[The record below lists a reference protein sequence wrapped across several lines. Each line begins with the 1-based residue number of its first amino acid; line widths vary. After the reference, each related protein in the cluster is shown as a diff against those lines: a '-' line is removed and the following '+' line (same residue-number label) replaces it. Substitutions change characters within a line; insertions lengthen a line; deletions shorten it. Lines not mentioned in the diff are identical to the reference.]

1 MKKKNKKPHYVAVL
15 KHDEGRKKISVPAHR
30 GIAVAVHQILCAEA
44 CPKCAI
50 VSVTKVFKSGARLKL
65 KNW

>member
-1 MKKKNKKPHYVAVL
+1 MAVL
-15 KHDEGRKKISVPAHR
+15 KHDQGRLRLSVSAKR
-30 GIAVAVHQILCAEA
+30 GLAVAVHKILCAEG

-50 VSVTKVFKSGARLKL
+50 VSITKVFKSGARLKL